1 MHFAEERSSATLTL
15 FYEQLGPERRA
26 LIQAV
31 SMDMTRIYREPTRE
45 HLPAAAIC
53 FDPFHVVKWAGD
65 TVDVAHIRQS
75 RG

>member
-1 MHFAEERSSATLTL
+1 
-15 FYEQLGPERRA
+15 
-26 LIQAV
+26 
-31 SMDMTRIYREPTRE
+31 MDMTRIYREPTRE

-65 TVDVAHIRQS
+65 TLDVAHIRQS